1 MGSRAGRSR
10 NLSPPRQQ
18 LHQPNLPDAIILEI
32 WSLPPCNFQGKSLA
46 INYDDRPSV
55 SAHSLV
61 ADVQLRG
68 RLPCAG
74 SWSCLWEQ
82 EPRPPNTQRC
92 VLTAQAQRQA
102 GIIAT
107 GPSPSTEAASRGLT
121 GPVSFLPPPLPPCTS
136 IPLWDLGIGD

>member
-1 MGSRAGRSR
+1 MGSRAGSSR

-18 LHQPNLPDAIILEI
+18 LRQPNLPDVIILEI
-32 WSLPPCNFQGKSLA
+32 WSLLPCNFQGKSLA

-55 SAHSLV
+55 SAHSIV

-82 EPRPPNTQRC
+82 EPRPPNTQIC

-107 GPSPSTEAASRGLT
+107 GPSPSTEAASRGWT
-121 GPVSFLPPPLPPCTS
+121 GPYLSYHLPSPHVPRFPF
-136 IPLWDLGIGD
+136 GI